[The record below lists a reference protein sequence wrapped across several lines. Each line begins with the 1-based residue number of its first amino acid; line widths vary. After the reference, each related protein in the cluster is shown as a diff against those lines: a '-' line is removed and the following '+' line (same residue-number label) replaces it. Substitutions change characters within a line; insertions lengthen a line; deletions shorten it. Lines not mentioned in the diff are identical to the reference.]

1 MRAYLLAAAAT
12 AMMVFAAVPASAQF
26 GVYVGPGGGGVY
38 VDPGRRAPP
47 PRYYDDDYRD
57 WRVSR
62 NEAVRIARRN
72 GMREV
77 WDVDRRGRY
86 WVVRGENRNGRRVT
100 MRIDRNGGWGWN

>member
-1 MRAYLLAAAAT
+1 MRVYLLAAAAV
-12 AMMVFAAVPASAQF
+12 AVMAFAAPASAQF

-38 VDPGRRAPP
+38 VDPGRGGPG
-47 PRYYDDDYRD
+47 PRHYDDDYGN

-62 NEAVRIARRN
+62 GEAVRIARRN

-77 WDVDRRGRY
+77 WDVDRRGPY
-86 WVVRGENRNGRRVT
+86 WVVRGENYRGRRVT